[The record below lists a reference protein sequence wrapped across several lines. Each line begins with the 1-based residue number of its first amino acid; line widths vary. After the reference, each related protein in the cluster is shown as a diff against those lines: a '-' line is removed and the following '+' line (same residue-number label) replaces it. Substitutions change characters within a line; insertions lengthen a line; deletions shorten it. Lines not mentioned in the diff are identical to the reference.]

1 MTRGKIRQNV
11 IQGGCGFVNRMLNQR
26 NRWSFNSLPLLVT
39 LEVTGIAVVEAIIGV
54 IETEKAATEESDADN
69 SKGAKKGEKMR
80 RKDKNPHL

>member
-1 MTRGKIRQNV
+1 
-11 IQGGCGFVNRMLNQR
+11 
-26 NRWSFNSLPLLVT
+26 VT
-39 LEVTGIAVVEAIIGV
+39 LGVTGIAVVEAIIGV